1 MAINATTNYL
11 LAKKSESLLAFARQL
26 TNVTVMLYGPGQLDV
41 SGMPVA
47 CAGRLKR
54 LVVFDGTTVGSVDS
68 DVDIDTG
75 DQSLPLTSLQAFFLK
90 HGVDGVAGKVV
101 FIERCPQFRKLFL
114 PVAEGRL
121 RENMNSGGGER
132 GQGHCP
138 EGGRKEIFS
147 GNLSAVEAGYEQLP
161 WAGPM

>member
-75 DQSLPLTSLQAFFLK
+75 DQIAVQAQFNNTAFTITVLKNSIATSLSLPEIGGYRPIWATVLIELT
-90 HGVDGVAGKVV
+90 D
-101 FIERCPQFRKLFL
+101 
-114 PVAEGRL
+114 PVL
-121 RENMNSGGGER
+121 
-132 GQGHCP
+132 
-138 EGGRKEIFS
+138 I
-147 GNLSAVEAGYEQLP
+147 
-161 WAGPM
+161 